1 MYKLERWEI
10 MGNDRYEIADMR
22 NDYPHDKQLEH
33 LEECGC
39 MAWTC
44 NHAKISFQE
53 WKEREHRME
62 LWLDRWYG
70 RDFDVKLD
78 TKEVPNL
85 FTAGESLRYESDV
98 AREGVEEMNT
108 KLKELS
114 RQRDRR
120 EVKRGKVGGNGLQ
133 VESSTFVENAFGRR
147 EGSRWTSFD
156 EVDNYVRCARKRHLE
171 SSFTCDCEEC
181 VKKNCNGDAHD
192 DKCKM
197 EDLRYLLSD
206 DWDCLSLPMNKKDIR
221 K

>member
-1 MYKLERWEI
+1 
-10 MGNDRYEIADMR
+10 
-22 NDYPHDKQLEH
+22 
-33 LEECGC
+33 

-53 WKEREHRME
+53 WKERERRME

-78 TKEVPNL
+78 TGGVPNL
-85 FTAGESLRYESDV
+85 FTAGENLCYESDV

-114 RQRDRR
+114 RQRDCR

-133 VESSTFVENAFGRR
+133 VESSTFVENGFGRR

-156 EVDNYVRCARKRHLE
+156 EADNYVRCAQE
-171 SSFTCDCEEC
+171 AFGEWFY
-181 VKKNCNGDAHD
+181 
-192 DKCKM
+192 M
-197 EDLRYLLSD
+197 
-206 DWDCLSLPMNKKDIR
+206 
-221 K
+221 